1 VTSREPQWLLESS
14 VLAIHHEQLA
24 EHGGLDGVRDPGLLS
39 SALMR
44 PRNLFAYTPDAADLQ
59 ALAASY
65 AFGIAR
71 NHPFL
76 DGNKRT
82 AYVACRTFL
91 IINGAD
97 FQASPSEKYDTFLA
111 LAEGQLTE
119 DDLAAWLREH
129 APHPDENR

>member
-1 VTSREPQWLLESS
+1 VSREEPTWLLEST

-24 EHGGLDGVRDPGLLS
+24 EHGGLDGIRDPGLLT

-44 PRNLFAYTPDAADLQ
+44 PRNVFAYGDESVDLP
-59 ALAASY
+59 ALAAAY

-91 IINGAD
+91 LINGAD
-97 FQASPSEKYDTFLA
+97 LSATQDEKYTTFLA
-111 LAEGQLTE
+111 LAQGQLTE
-119 DDLAAWLREH
+119 EQLAGWLRDH
-129 APHPDENR
+129 RG